1 MNPWVEKVM
10 FALIPLLLSGIVYL
24 FSTVMDLQADVQ
36 LIQSEAALA
45 RLQLKVDLNEEIEA
59 NHERI
64 VALEEKVKQLQS
76 KQ

>member
-64 VALEEKVKQLQS
+64 VSLEEKVKQLQS
-76 KQ
+76 KE

>member
-36 LIQSEAALA
+36 LIQSEAALS
-45 RLQLKVDLNEEIEA
+45 RLQLKVDLLDEIEA

-64 VALEEKVKQLQS
+64 VTLEEKVKQLQS

>member
-10 FALIPLLLSGIVYL
+10 FMLIPLLLSGIVYL

-59 NHERI
+59 DHERI
-64 VALEEKVKQLQS
+64 VSLEEKVKQLQS

>member
-1 MNPWVEKVM
+1 MNPWLEKLT
-10 FALIPLLLSGIVYL
+10 FALVPLLLSGIVFL

-45 RLQLKVDLNEEIEA
+45 RLQMKVELSDEIEA
-59 NHERI
+59 NSERI
-64 VALEEKVKQLQS
+64 VTLEEKVKQLQS

>member
-64 VALEEKVKQLQS
+64 VSLEEKVKQLQS

>member
-36 LIQSEAALA
+36 LMQSEAALA
-45 RLQLKVDLNEEIEA
+45 RLQMKVELSDEIEA
-59 NHERI
+59 NSERI
-64 VALEEKVKQLQS
+64 VTLEEKVKQLQS

>member
-1 MNPWVEKVM
+1 MNPWLEKLL
-10 FALIPLLLSGIVYL
+10 FALVPLLLSGIVFL

-45 RLQLKVDLNEEIEA
+45 RLQLKVELSDEIED
-59 NHERI
+59 NSERI
-64 VALEEKVKQLQS
+64 VTLEEKVKQLQS